1 MPINE
6 RLHGGCTLVS
16 VLAGL
21 DLPLVVDL
29 PLALFWRSL
38 RLARSRPG
46 VARATRRMVQDE
58 VDAREVAH
66 AAAHYAANRERMA
79 TTRCMACWVTRAHC
93 MCARLRRLRVATEL
107 VDVLV
112 AVHYKEY
119 GKATNTAKLLP
130 HLLSAAGDGAAGEG
144 AAGEGAVGHPAAAA
158 AGGCS
163 LCVYPVEPLQEQL
176 RAAGP
181 TLLLWPGEGSVP
193 AAELRPWVAAQG
205 RRVTLLVIDGSWQHC
220 NLTLIL

>member
-1 MPINE
+1 
-6 RLHGGCTLVS
+6 
-16 VLAGL
+16 
-21 DLPLVVDL
+21 
-29 PLALFWRSL
+29 
-38 RLARSRPG
+38 
-46 VARATRRMVQDE
+46 MVQDE
-58 VDAREVAH
+58 VDAREVDH

-158 AGGCS
+158 AAGGCS

>member
-1 MPINE
+1 
-6 RLHGGCTLVS
+6 
-16 VLAGL
+16 
-21 DLPLVVDL
+21 
-29 PLALFWRSL
+29 
-38 RLARSRPG
+38 
-46 VARATRRMVQDE
+46 MVQDE

-130 HLLSAAGDGAAGEG
+130 HLLSAAGDGAAGD
-144 AAGEGAVGHPAAAA
+144 GAVGHPAAAA
-158 AGGCS
+158 GSCS

-193 AAELRPWVAAQG
+193 AAELRPWVAAQ
-205 RRVTLLVIDGSWQHC
+205 RQRVTLLVIDGS
-220 NLTLIL
+220 

>member
-6 RLHGGCTLVS
+6 RLHGGVYVS
-16 VLAGL
+16 IGFGCL
-21 DLPLVVDL
+21 DL

-130 HLLSAAGDGAAGEG
+130 HLLTAAGGGASGEG
-144 AAGEGAVGHPAAAA
+144 AADQTAAT
-158 AGGCS
+158 AGGSS

>member
-1 MPINE
+1 MKQMPP
-6 RLHGGCTLVS
+6 RA
-16 VLAGL
+16 VLA
-21 DLPLVVDL
+21 
-29 PLALFWRSL
+29 SL
-38 RLARSRPG
+38 KDPG
-46 VARATRRMVQDE
+46 GTTDRMVQDE
-58 VDAREVAH
+58 VDEREVAH

-130 HLLSAAGDGAAGEG
+130 HLISSAGDGAAGEG
-144 AAGEGAVGHPAAAA
+144 AVGHTVAAKL
-158 AGGCS
+158 AGRSS

-193 AAELRPWVAAQG
+193 AAELRPWVAAQR
-205 RRVTLLVIDGSWQHC
+205 RRVTLLVIDGS
-220 NLTLIL
+220 

>member
-1 MPINE
+1 MAD
-6 RLHGGCTLVS
+6 G
-16 VLAGL
+16 
-21 DLPLVVDL
+21 D
-29 PLALFWRSL
+29 
-38 RLARSRPG
+38 
-46 VARATRRMVQDE
+46 
-58 VDAREVAH
+58 VDARELAH
-66 AAAHYAANRERMA
+66 AAAHFAANRERMA

-93 MCARLRRLRVATEL
+93 MCARLRRLRVSTEL

-130 HLLSAAGDGAAGEG
+130 HLLTAAGCGAAGQTASAAGGS
-144 AAGEGAVGHPAAAA
+144 
-158 AGGCS
+158 S

-181 TLLLWPGEGSVP
+181 TLLLWPGEDSVP

-205 RRVTLLVIDGSWQHC
+205 QRVTLLVIDGSCQPW
-220 NLTLIL
+220 NPTLTLQSSLCNPNPNAKPHHSHCTPKAKPHQATGSKRARWRGASRATCAA

>member
-1 MPINE
+1 MAD
-6 RLHGGCTLVS
+6 G
-16 VLAGL
+16 
-21 DLPLVVDL
+21 
-29 PLALFWRSL
+29 
-38 RLARSRPG
+38 
-46 VARATRRMVQDE
+46 E

-66 AAAHYAANRERMA
+66 AAAHFAANRERMA

-93 MCARLRRLRVATEL
+93 MCARLRRLRVSTEL

-130 HLLSAAGDGAAGEG
+130 HLLTAAGGGASGEG
-144 AAGEGAVGHPAAAA
+144 AAGQTASA
-158 AGGCS
+158 AGGSS

-181 TLLLWPGEGSVP
+181 TLLLWPGEDSVP

-205 RRVTLLVIDGSWQHC
+205 QRVTLLVIDGSCQPW
-220 NLTLIL
+220 NPTLTLQSSLCNPNPNPKPHHLHCTPKTKPHQATGSKRARWRGASRATCAA

>member
-1 MPINE
+1 
-6 RLHGGCTLVS
+6 
-16 VLAGL
+16 
-21 DLPLVVDL
+21 
-29 PLALFWRSL
+29 
-38 RLARSRPG
+38 
-46 VARATRRMVQDE
+46 MVMDE

-66 AAAHYAANRERMA
+66 AAAHYAANRERME

-93 MCARLRRLRVATEL
+93 MCARLRCLRVATEK

-130 HLLSAAGDGAAGEG
+130 HLLAAAGDAAAGDGST
-144 AAGEGAVGHPAAAA
+144 GHAAAA
-158 AGGCS
+158 AGSS

-193 AAELRPWVAAQG
+193 AAELRPWVAANQARG
-205 RRVTLLVIDGSWQHC
+205 RRVTLLVIDGRYRR
-220 NLTLIL
+220 LTPTL